1 MRNIHT
7 IVVGGGQAGLAM
19 SRSLKDRGVDHVVFE
34 RGRIGERWRSERWDS
49 LRLLTPNWQAR
60 LPGWAYDG
68 PDRDGFMTREE
79 VIVYLERYA
88 ASFSAEVEED
98 VTVTGIRRSG
108 TRFLVTTE
116 DGGSW
121 SAANVVLASGEC
133 DQPNVPSL
141 ADRLTPEVEQVV
153 PTRYKNPDQLRDGGV
168 LVVGASATGVQLAAE
183 IHASGRPVTLSVGRH
198 TRLPRTY
205 RGRDI
210 LWWLDRMGIFSQSAA
225 EVRDLEASRAQPSLQ
240 LVGSEDHRSIDLGSL
255 RAEGIRLTGQAR
267 SADGFRVAF
276 ADDLL
281 ETVVAADAKLMR
293 QLRAID
299 DYVRRRGLEGY
310 IPDPEPFELYDAP
323 DGPGSLDLRAEGI
336 RTVVWATGYRRSYP
350 WLNVPV
356 LDGHGELRHK
366 GGITPVPGLYAMG
379 LRFMRRRNSNFIDGV
394 GDDARFVADHIAG
407 RDRVGRAV
415 A

>member
-1 MRNIHT
+1 MRHMHT

-19 SRSLKDRGVDHVVFE
+19 SRSLKDRGIDHVVFE
-34 RGRIGERWRSERWDS
+34 RGRIGERWRNERWDS

-68 PDRDGFMTREE
+68 PDPDGFMARED
-79 VIVYLERYA
+79 VIAYLERYA
-88 ASFSAEVEED
+88 ASFSAHVEEG

-108 TRFLVTTE
+108 ARFLVVT
-116 DGGSW
+116 DGSGSW
-121 SAANVVLASGEC
+121 SAANVVVASGEC
-133 DQPNVPSL
+133 DLPKVPSL
-141 ADRLTPEVEQVV
+141 ADGLTRDVAQVV
-153 PTRYKNPDQLRDGGV
+153 PARYKNPDQLPEGGV

-210 LWWLDRMGIFSQSAA
+210 LWWLDRMGILSQSAE

-240 LVGSEDHRSIDLGSL
+240 LIGSHDRRSIGLGSL
-255 RAEGIRLTGQAR
+255 RAEGVRLTGQAL
-267 SADGFRVAF
+267 SADGSRVAF

-281 ETVVAADAKLMR
+281 ETVVAADTKLVR
-293 QLRAID
+293 QLSAID
-299 DYVRRRGLEGY
+299 DFIRRQGLDDYV
-310 IPDPEPFELYDAP
+310 PDPEPFELYDAP
-323 DGPGSLDLRAEGI
+323 ATPGSLDLKAERI
-336 RTVVWATGYRRSYP
+336 RTVLWATGYRRTYP

-356 LDGHGELRHK
+356 LDGQGELRHQ
-366 GGITPVPGLYAMG
+366 GGVTPVPGLYALG

-407 RDRVGRAV
+407 RDRAGRAV